1 MENKEKFIK
10 DIKGLLPTQEQIGF
24 NNPAYAFGWVDAV
37 NAIGKL
43 VKESDSLPCVSKSFN
58 AEDFEYS
65 EFIKGEGKEY
75 NYVSNKIHYFVNGE
89 LVKILNQ

>member
-43 VKESDSLPCVSKSFN
+43 VKESDSLPCVSDSHFTEFCCYLTGHDEKTVIQMY
-58 AEDFEYS
+58 EDWKRYR
-65 EFIKGEGKEY
+65 
-75 NYVSNKIHYFVNGE
+75 
-89 LVKILNQ
+89 